1 MDKNS
6 YEHIFNYDV
15 LYKTLIG
22 ANFLRIMF
30 DKVDALTRDY
40 DETKYLVLLDPEKYD
55 AIFDKI
61 RYLIWLK
68 GEITYVASHNYAK
81 I

>member
-40 DETKYLVLLDPEKYD
+40 DETKYLVLFDPEKYD

-61 RYLIWLK
+61 RYLI
-68 GEITYVASHNYAK
+68 
-81 I
+81 